1 MTIGE
6 LIASQRKKLGFTLE
20 DVGKMCNVPRSTV
33 LRWERWQ
40 IKKISRDN
48 QEALC
53 RMLRIDPVVF
63 FYREEILSRE
73 EMKMI
78 QAYRDDDER
87 AKQDALKMLLEHSV
101 KKEDLPTAI

>member
-20 DVGKMCNVPRSTV
+20 DVGKICGVPRSTV
-33 LRWERWQ
+33 LRWERGQ

-48 QEALC
+48 QETLC
-53 RMLRIDPVVF
+53 RTLQIDPVVF

-73 EMKMI
+73 EMNMLM
-78 QAYRDDDER
+78 AYRNADER
-87 AKQDALKMLLEHSV
+87 ARQDAVKMLLEHSV
-101 KKEDLPTAI
+101 KKEELSTAI